1 MEYPSGQAI
10 LRRFWRAQ
18 WRWARA
24 VAALAVATLLLTGCD
39 GEPLLRPDDG
49 SGDAPSSLAQP
60 HPPELPE
67 ALAAEH
73 PIVSFNAKVDSHLLI
88 VEERETLPH
97 PGDGGGRAWLEAV
110 TRLDA
115 SDDESETW
123 RANEKGP
130 SRARVPA
137 ATRARFEIVFEI
149 GRHGI
154 DEGGAFTVSPEP
166 FWAWSEAQ
174 TFDAGGPGYVT
185 LTAPDDVELVASEFG
200 EARFEVR
207 GRALRPGERIEIVYG
222 DSPAGATVDAYAERG
237 AELLVGVD
245 ADGDGFRQWLR
256 DGPRIDVM
264 AREGVSLVAFAPAEV
279 APGARFA
286 LQIALVDALGNRAR
300 WPGEAGDADDRDG
313 AGRGAGADA
322 AEMDLWHRFEIERAG
337 PPQADFSGIPERV
350 ESHASRKGPHRIEV
364 VAPEDE
370 GTLRLLVRGRGS
382 LVGLEASVNP
392 IVVRRA
398 RRRLVWGD
406 LHGHSRLSD
415 GTGQPEDYYAYARD
429 VARLDVAALTDH
441 DHWGMRAL
449 DRDPEAWPS
458 ILESVRRFHAPGRF
472 VTLPGYEWTSWLH
485 GHRHVLY
492 FANEGR
498 VHSAFDAETDR
509 PDELWNALR
518 GQPALTFAHHS
529 AGEPVAVNW
538 AFRPDPELEP
548 VTEIASVHGSS
559 EAWDSPDP
567 VRGAIPGHFV
577 RDELLRGSRLGF
589 IGSGDSHDGHP
600 GLPQLAAGIGGLAGL
615 FVESLD
621 RAGVRDAF
629 ERRHSFATNGIRP
642 WMEVHID
649 DTPMGSELPE
659 TEAGD
664 AGSHRLWIRY
674 EGTDAIEGV
683 DLVRSGVV
691 ARLEAEEL
699 ASRGSAGSVG
709 LDGEAELL
717 SLDFERTIPRL
728 SPGDFHYVR
737 IRQKDGGIA
746 WSSPIFATAAP
757 VARIAPVAQ
766 TD

>member
-1 MEYPSGQAI
+1 
-10 LRRFWRAQ
+10 
-18 WRWARA
+18 
-24 VAALAVATLLLTGCD
+24 
-39 GEPLLRPDDG
+39 
-49 SGDAPSSLAQP
+49 
-60 HPPELPE
+60 
-67 ALAAEH
+67 LAAEH

-110 TRLDA
+110 TPLDA
-115 SDDESETW
+115 NGDEGETW
-123 RANEKGP
+123 RADQSEP
-130 SRARVPA
+130 SRPRVPA

-149 GRHGI
+149 GPHGI
-154 DEGGAFTVSPEP
+154 NEGGSFSVSPEP

-174 TFDAGGPGYVT
+174 TFDGGTSGYVT
-185 LTAPDDVELVASEFG
+185 LAAPNDVELVPSAFG

-207 GRALRPGERIEIVYG
+207 GRALRQGERIEIVYG
-222 DSPAGATVDAYAERG
+222 DGPAGATVDAYAERG

-256 DGPRIDVM
+256 DGPRLDVM
-264 AREGVSLVAFAPAEV
+264 AREGVALVAFAPAEV
-279 APGARFA
+279 APAARFE
-286 LQIALVDALGNRAR
+286 LQIALLDALGNRAR
-300 WPGEAGDADDRDG
+300 WPDEATHSADRDG
-313 AGRGAGADA
+313 SGRGAGAGAADA
-322 AEMDLWHRFEIERAG
+322 GLLHRFEIERVG
-337 PPQADFSGIPERV
+337 PPEDEPSDIPERV
-350 ESHASRKGPHRIEV
+350 ESHASQEGPHRVEL
-364 VAPEDE
+364 VAPEE
-370 GTLRLLVRGRGS
+370 QGTLRLVLRGRGS
-382 LVGLEASVNP
+382 LAGLETSVNP
-392 IVVRRA
+392 IVVRHA
-398 RRRLVWGD
+398 SRRLVWGD

-415 GTGQPEDYYAYARD
+415 GTGQPEDFYAYARD

-492 FANEGR
+492 FADGGR
-498 VHSAFDAETDR
+498 VHTAFDAETDR

-577 RDELLRGSRLGF
+577 RDELLRGTRLGF

-600 GLPQLAAGIGGLAGL
+600 GLAQLAAGIGGLAGL

-621 RAGVRDAF
+621 RACVRDAF

-649 DTPMGSELPE
+649 ATPMGGELPE
-659 TEAGD
+659 AQAGD
-664 AGSHRLWIRY
+664 GDSHRLWIRY

-683 DLVRSGVV
+683 DLVRSGGV
-691 ARLEAEEL
+691 ARLETEEL
-699 ASRGSAGSVG
+699 VTGGRSG
-709 LDGEAELL
+709 GEGAEGEGDFLA
-717 SLDFERTIPRL
+717 LDFTRTIPRL
-728 SPGDFHYVR
+728 SPGEFHYVR
-737 IRQKDGGIA
+737 VRQKDGGIA
-746 WSSPIFATAAP
+746 WSSPIFAP
-757 VARIAPVAQ
+757 VPPVAQ
-766 TD
+766 AD